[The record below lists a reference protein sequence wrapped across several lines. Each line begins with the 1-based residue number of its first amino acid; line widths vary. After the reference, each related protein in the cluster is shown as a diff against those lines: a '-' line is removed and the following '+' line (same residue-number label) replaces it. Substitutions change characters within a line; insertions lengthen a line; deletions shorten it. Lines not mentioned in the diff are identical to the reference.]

1 MIITL
6 DGPAGSGKSTA
17 ARRLAAALGFRFL
30 NTGAMYRAVGLRCRA
45 EGADLTDPDA
55 CGRVAA
61 AADVRFEGDRV
72 FAGGED
78 FTAAV
83 RTPAASAAA
92 SAVAVHPPVREAMVA
107 LQRAVGA
114 AGDTVTE
121 GRDQG
126 TVVFPDAALKVF
138 LTADAAARAERRRRE
153 LAESGAA
160 PPLAEVLA
168 EVEDRDRRDASR
180 AAAPLKPAD
189 DAVRY
194 DTTGKPIEA
203 VVADLVALARQRGA

>member
-17 ARRLAAALGFRFL
+17 ARRLADELGFRFL
-30 NTGAMYRAVGLRCRA
+30 NTGAMYRAVGLLCERA
-45 EGADLTDPDA
+45 GADLTDPDA
-55 CGRVAA
+55 CGEVAA
-61 AADVRFEGDRV
+61 AARLEQTGDRLSV
-72 FAGGED
+72 NGED
-78 FTAAV
+78 WTDRLGA
-83 RTPAASAAA
+83 PAASAAA
-92 SAVAVHPPVREAMVA
+92 SAVAVHPPVRTALVA

-138 LTADAAARAERRRRE
+138 LTADPRARAERRCRE
-153 LAESGAA
+153 LGEAGRSV
-160 PPLAEVLA
+160 PLAEVLA
-168 EVEDRDRRDASR
+168 EVLDRDARDERR
-180 AAAPLKPAD
+180 AAAPLKPAA

-194 DTTGKPIEA
+194 DTTGKPLGA
-203 VVADLVALARQRGA
+203 VVADLVALARARGA